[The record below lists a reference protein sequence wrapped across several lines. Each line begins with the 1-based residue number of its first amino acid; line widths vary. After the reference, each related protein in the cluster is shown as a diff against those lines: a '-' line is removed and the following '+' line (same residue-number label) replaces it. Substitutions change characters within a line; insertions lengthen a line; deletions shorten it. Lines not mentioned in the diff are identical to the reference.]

1 MKKFSIALSLS
12 LAFTAWAAPAK
23 AATIFGKPERLAVD
37 EALAVGL
44 DMMLQ
49 NTSLLRNGDNLI
61 LRMREGFQ
69 MSEVN
74 PELVRRLERQYA
86 ANPAGLRR
94 SMDRSRKYL
103 FYIMNEVERR
113 GMPTE
118 LALLPVVESA
128 FVPTAR
134 SHVGAAGLWQFMPA
148 TGRQYG
154 LEQTWWYDGRRDVV
168 ESTNAALDYLQ
179 MLYGMFGDWSL
190 ALASYNWGQGNVS
203 RAIERARAQGLEP
216 TYENLRLP
224 NETRNY
230 VPKLLAVRNVVLE
243 PERFNLSLGDF
254 PNKPYFV
261 AISTG
266 RHMDIDVAA
275 RLAEMPV
282 SEFKELN
289 PAFNLPV
296 YAHKSGRQMLLPADR
311 LHRFERNV
319 AKWDKPLMNWEVHV
333 PQDGV
338 EASTLAGEYG
348 MNVGELLA
356 VNNARGGRFAPGQP
370 VLVASRNARVE
381 PLTLRVANERRATAF
396 EVPVLA
402 TLDSSQANPPASAPA
417 VLAAAEPAAV
427 AQVQRVAVAEQ
438 AAPAIQPLAIAPL
451 QAPAMATTTQTVA
464 VAEPATQATQT
475 LAIAPLQAPAAAPTA
490 KVVALAEPATPAAA
504 IAPLVASATQAAPQG
519 LVVAEQAK
527 PVRVAATERKVAT
540 RAVEAVASAQ
550 QANVANLHT
559 VQGGDTLYNISRRYG
574 MNVAQLQALNGLED
588 SRLQLGQTLKVSGT
602 PIIGTPVSA
611 EADAVSELA
620 SLTGGQPQR
629 EYIVQTGDT
638 VYGIARKFGVHHTDI
653 KRWNA
658 AARLA
663 ALQPGQRLI
672 VQGL

>member
-179 MLYGMFGDWSL
+179 TLYGMFGDWSL

-230 VPKLLAVRNVVLE
+230 VPKLLAVRNVILE

-338 EASTLAGEYG
+338 DASTLAGEYG

-370 VLVASRNARVE
+370 VLVASRNARAE

-402 TLDSSQANPPASAPA
+402 TLDSSQANPSASPPM
-417 VLAAAEPAAV
+417 LAAAGPAAV

-451 QAPAMATTTQTVA
+451 QAPAVST
-464 VAEPATQATQT
+464 ATQT
-475 LAIAPLQAPAAAPTA
+475 
-490 KVVALAEPATPAAA
+490 VALAEPAVTATPAASIAPLAVSATPAAPQRLAVAEQATPLA
-504 IAPLVASATQAAPQG
+504 IAPLKAETPQRAAPAQ
-519 LVVAEQAK
+519 
-527 PVRVAATERKVAT
+527 PVRVAVTERTLAT

-550 QANVANLHT
+550 QENVANLHT

-611 EADAVSELA
+611 QADAVSELA
-620 SLTGGQPQR
+620 ALSGGQPQR